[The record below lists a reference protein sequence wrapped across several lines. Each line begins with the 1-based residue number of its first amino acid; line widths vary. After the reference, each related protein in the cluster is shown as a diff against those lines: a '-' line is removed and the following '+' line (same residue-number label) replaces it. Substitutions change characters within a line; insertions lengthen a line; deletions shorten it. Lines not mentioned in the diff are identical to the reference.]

1 MKKPIFKENTIY
13 SSKFDDIYYN
23 PKQGIEESF
32 YTFIKGC
39 NLDLELKQ
47 KKYFNS
53 RVGIWN
59 RIKLYMSFK
68 IHKRKQHNLKN

>member
-39 NLDLELKQ
+39 NLDLELKT
-47 KKYFNS
+47 KKNILIAEL
-53 RVGIWN
+53 G
-59 RIKLYMSFK
+59 
-68 IHKRKQHNLKN
+68 

>member
-39 NLDLELKQ
+39 NLDLELKT
-47 KKYFNS
+47 KKIF
-53 RVGIWN
+53 
-59 RIKLYMSFK
+59 
-68 IHKRKQHNLKN
+68 